1 MAMAPLAAAVARAAR
16 AAVVTPAAAVAAAAA
31 GRAAAKEVAAKEVAP
46 AKKLQTA
53 STAPPTAA
61 RCLRVSDDDFDRWFV
76 EHYDQSGRKPGRK
89 ATGVDCSNACSD
101 PSSEHHSW
109 CVGFEFK
116 DTEKGTCELYE
127 GCTQQQAQQSHQQQ
141 G

>member
-1 MAMAPLAAAVARAAR
+1 MPLVALKRLLVIGSCGLSAAVPLVP
-16 AAVVTPAAAVAAAAA
+16 AV
-31 GRAAAKEVAAKEVAP
+31 
-46 AKKLQTA
+46 
-53 STAPPTAA
+53 A
-61 RCLRVSDDDFDRWFV
+61 RCLRLADHDFDRWFV
-76 EHYDQSGRKPGRK
+76 EHYDKSGHKPGRK
-89 ATGVDCSNACSD
+89 STAEDCSHVCSD
-101 PSSEHHSW
+101 ASSEHHSW